1 MLGTEPPRIQVAA
14 TSMVSLDSTQVLKL
28 LAGDATEV
36 TGISPV
42 PKEPLSF
49 ALVGV
54 LLIRAHPLQGWS
66 LSRTQSSL
74 EWTLKSR

>member
-1 MLGTEPPRIQVAA
+1 MLGTGPPRIQVAA
-14 TSMVSLDSTQVLKL
+14 TSMVLLDAAQVLEL

-36 TGISPV
+36 AGTSPV

-54 LLIRAHPLQGWS
+54 LSIRAHPLQGWS

-74 EWTLKSR
+74 ERTLKSR